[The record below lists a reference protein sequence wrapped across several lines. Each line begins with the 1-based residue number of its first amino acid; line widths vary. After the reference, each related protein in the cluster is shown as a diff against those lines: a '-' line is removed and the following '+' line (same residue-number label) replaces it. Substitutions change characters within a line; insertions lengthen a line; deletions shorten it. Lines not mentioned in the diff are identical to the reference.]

1 MSKTTTTLAGFRDQ
15 PDDELQALLA
25 TTRDELFRLHLG
37 QHTNQVTSSALL
49 KTKRRQIAQILT
61 VLNGRKLGLE
71 QQAQAAAAAA
81 KAEAASATD
90 ETGENKTTKSKKT
103 TKKAK
108 S

>member
-1 MSKTTTTLAGFRDQ
+1 MSKATQALNSFRDQ
-15 PDDELQALLA
+15 PNDELQALLV

-49 KTKRRQIAQILT
+49 LTKRRQIAQIMT

-71 QQAQAAAAAA
+71 KHAEKTADAAAATIATEETSA
-81 KAEAASATD
+81 K
-90 ETGENKTTKSKKT
+90 KSK

>member
-1 MSKTTTTLAGFRDQ
+1 MSKTSTTLAGFRDQ

-61 VLNGRKLGLE
+61 VLNGRKQGLE
-71 QQAQAAAAAA
+71 KQAQAQAAE
-81 KAEAASATD
+81 KAEAAVATED
-90 ETGENKTTKSKKT
+90 TGEKKT
-103 TKKAK
+103 KKTKKAK

>member
-1 MSKTTTTLAGFRDQ
+1 MSKSTTVLAGFRDQ

-49 KTKRRQIAQILT
+49 QTKRRQIAQILT
-61 VLNGRKLGLE
+61 VLNGRKHGIE
-71 QQAQAAAAAA
+71 KQAQAQAAA
-81 KAEAASATD
+81 KAEAATATE
-90 ETGENKTTKSKKT
+90 ETGEKKT
-103 TKKAK
+103 KKTKKAK